1 MFASLKLCLNR
12 FALFCLAI
20 GLISGSA
27 SAITVELA
35 KKCDALTALA
45 FPPRVPGNP
54 AAGSE
59 KGSGRQMQDY
69 FKNAWKMRAKCQR
82 PASQSPASD

>member
-1 MFASLKLCLNR
+1 MFASSKLYLARLAFVCI
-12 FALFCLAI
+12 AI
-20 GLISGSA
+20 GLIPGIA

-35 KKCDALTALA
+35 KKCNAMVAAA

-59 KGSGRQMQDY
+59 KGSGRQMQED
-69 FKNAWKMRAKCQR
+69 FKKCVENQGKMPEPGKSE
-82 PASQSPASD
+82 PGK

>member
-1 MFASLKLCLNR
+1 
-12 FALFCLAI
+12 
-20 GLISGSA
+20 LIPGSA

-35 KKCDALTALA
+35 RKCNALTALA

-69 FKNAWKMRAKCQR
+69 FRKCVENEGKMSEPKK
-82 PASQSPASD
+82 

>member
-1 MFASLKLCLNR
+1 MFASLKSHLNR
-12 FALFCLAI
+12 FAFVCIAI
-20 GLISGSA
+20 GLLSGSA

-35 KKCDALTALA
+35 RKCNAMVAAA

-69 FKNAWKMRAKCQR
+69 FKKCVENQGKMPEQGK
-82 PASQSPASD
+82 

>member
-1 MFASLKLCLNR
+1 M
-12 FALFCLAI
+12 ALVCLAI
-20 GLISGSA
+20 GLVSGSA

-35 KKCDALTALA
+35 RKCNAMVATV

-69 FKNAWKMRAKCQR
+69 FKKCVENQGKMPEPGKSE
-82 PASQSPASD
+82 PSK

>member
-1 MFASLKLCLNR
+1 MFASLKSHLARLTLACI
-12 FALFCLAI
+12 AI
-20 GLISGSA
+20 GLVSGSA

-35 KKCDALTALA
+35 RKCNAMVATA

-59 KGSGRQMQDY
+59 KGSGRQMQEY
-69 FKNAWKMRAKCQR
+69 FKKCVENQGKMPEPGKSE
-82 PASQSPASD
+82 PGK

>member
-1 MFASLKLCLNR
+1 MCASLKSCLTR
-12 FALFCLAI
+12 LALACIAI
-20 GLISGSA
+20 GLITGSA

-35 KKCDALTALA
+35 KKCNALVATV

-69 FKNAWKMRAKCQR
+69 FKKCVENQGKMPEPGK
-82 PASQSPASD
+82 

>member
-1 MFASLKLCLNR
+1 MFASLKSCLTR
-12 FALFCLAI
+12 IALVCIAI
-20 GLISGSA
+20 GLLSGNA

-35 KKCDALTALA
+35 KKCNALTTLA

-69 FKNAWKMRAKCQR
+69 FKKCVENQGKMPEPGKSE
-82 PASQSPASD
+82 PSK

>member
-1 MFASLKLCLNR
+1 MFASLKSCLTR
-12 FALFCLAI
+12 LALVSI
-20 GLISGSA
+20 SVGLLSGSA

-35 KKCDALTALA
+35 RKCNAMVAQA

-69 FKNAWKMRAKCQR
+69 FRKCVENEGKMPEPGKSE
-82 PASQSPASD
+82 PGK